1 MTGKN
6 QKTQFVVLKYSGTW
20 QQARFRFWTHFSPMK
35 SVLFLTWSPALGSRP
50 KALGT
55 APPSVLWLSAS
66 GFRSTAPICWKQMS
80 SDYKC
85 NYCRARRNSPEVE
98 SGCMATSRICSSNV
112 TSVSLARSWGPL
124 SDHTDTQN
132 KRRVAP
138 SEQNQGWPPQRKSY
152 LQKTTATRETLI
164 GMSYLTKLFTFCL
177 SYQCKKWI
185 MTPSQPLLTK
195 TVVNNM
201 IKVFNLPSQ
210 FNACL
215 Y

>member
-1 MTGKN
+1 
-6 QKTQFVVLKYSGTW
+6 
-20 QQARFRFWTHFSPMK
+20 MK
-35 SVLFLTWSPALGSRP
+35 SSPGDPAQGLRDG
-50 KALGT
+50 
-55 APPSVLWLSAS
+55 PSLSALIKC
-66 GFRSTAPICWKQMS
+66 FRVSKRCADLLET
-80 SDYKC
+80 DVLRLKC
-85 NYCRARRNSPEVE
+85 NYRRARRNSPEVE

-164 GMSYLTKLFTFCL
+164 GMSYLTKPFTFCL

-210 FNACL
+210 FNAL
-215 Y
+215 YINSH